1 VKRGPRVVHG
11 DKELVEKLGRND
23 PCPCGSGRRF
33 QGVLPH
39 LGAVSSS
46 GTITNAEIFN
56 GKAML
61 LTLTTTHQPA
71 TDLGFLLHKHPDK
84 HQEFSL
90 PFGTAHVFYPEADA
104 SRCVAALVLD
114 VDPIA
119 LVRGR
124 RGAGGDGGLLDQYVN
139 DRPYAVS
146 SFLSVALR
154 RMFGSAL
161 GGRSEHRP
169 ELAALA
175 IPLEARLTPLRCRG
189 GIDLARSLFE
199 PLGYALTA
207 TPVGAGPYWDVTL
220 TGVTTLGRMLTHLYV
235 LIPVLDDEKH
245 YWVSEDE
252 IEKLLRHGEGWLQQH
267 PSRDLI
273 TTRYL
278 KHQKRLARLALER
291 LETVDDSLPETDE
304 AVEAPA
310 PKRRLNDERL
320 ARVAA
325 ELKASGAKS
334 VVDLGCGSGKLL
346 GLMMKD
352 RQFERILGVDASSRD
367 LEIAVD
373 RLHLNELGD
382 AQRQRISLIHGA
394 LTYRDRRLTGFDAA
408 AVVEVIE
415 HIDPPRLGAFADA
428 VFGVARPRR
437 IVLTTPN
444 AEYNARY
451 EALGSDDLRHAD
463 HRFEWS
469 RAEFRAWAEKT
480 AKQYGYDLRIEEIG
494 EADPALGA
502 PTQMGVF
509 TCK

>member
-1 VKRGPRVVHG
+1 
-11 DKELVEKLGRND
+11 
-23 PCPCGSGRRF
+23 
-33 QGVLPH
+33 
-39 LGAVSSS
+39 
-46 GTITNAEIFN
+46 
-56 GKAML
+56 ML

-71 TDLGFLLHKHPDK
+71 TDLGFLLHKNPDK
-84 HQEFSL
+84 HQAFSL

-104 SRCVAALVLD
+104 SRCTAALVLD

-124 RGAGGDGGLLDQYVN
+124 RAAGGDGGLLDQYVN

-146 SFLSVALR
+146 SFLSVALGR
-154 RMFGSAL
+154 VFGSAL

-169 ELAALA
+169 ELAELA

-199 PLGYALTA
+199 PLGYALTS
-207 TPVGAGPYWDVTL
+207 TPAGEGSYWDVTL
-220 TGVTTLGRMLTHLYV
+220 TGVTTLSRMLSHLYV
-235 LIPVLDDEKH
+235 LIPVLDDQKH

-273 TTRYL
+273 TMRYL
-278 KHQKRLARLALER
+278 KHQKRLARVALEQ
-291 LETVDDSLPETDE
+291 LETVDDSLSEADE
-304 AVEAPA
+304 AVEAPTT
-310 PKRRLNDERL
+310 KRRLHDERL
-320 ARVAA
+320 ERVAA

-334 VVDLGCGSGKLL
+334 VLDLGCGSGKLL
-346 GLMMKD
+346 GLLMKD

-367 LEIAVD
+367 LEIAVN
-373 RLHLNELGD
+373 RLHLNELTD
-382 AQRQRISLIHGA
+382 AQRRRISLIHGA
-394 LTYRDRRLTGFDAA
+394 LTYRDRRLAGFDAA

-428 VFGVARPRR
+428 VFGVARPHT

-451 EALGSDDLRHAD
+451 EALGAGDLRHAD

-469 RAEFRAWAEKT
+469 RAEFNDWAQKT
-480 AKQYGYDLRIEEIG
+480 AEQYGYGVRIEEIG
-494 EADPALGA
+494 EADPELGA
-502 PTQMGVF
+502 PAQMGVF